1 MRPCRLTRL
10 CSLKELVQQ
19 DLQDAVT
26 RRCIPHINARCAI
39 LQCTWFRS
47 AFVFVFSRA
56 WSRAQLKHRSLC
68 DTALNMPPFGSVPAG
83 TRHDGQ
89 HRTGSGIN
97 LPASLPR
104 YEGFAST
111 LGGFARSPQVSR
123 GLPSILR
130 PTQELEEP
138 LISEQQRESAFIESL
153 QAPSLTDERTDT
165 ADGHAQQS
173 FRPASLLA
181 RSLGT
186 LNEVFSR
193 QVGVHI
199 IFAAIPCLSN
209 SCNCAYV
216 CVQKI
221 GEAHAAEHGDAA
233 SASGAL
239 GGSPSAGE
247 QHCF

>member
-1 MRPCRLTRL
+1 M
-10 CSLKELVQQ
+10 S
-19 DLQDAVT
+19 
-26 RRCIPHINARCAI
+26 
-39 LQCTWFRS
+39 
-47 AFVFVFSRA
+47 
-56 WSRAQLKHRSLC
+56 
-68 DTALNMPPFGSVPAG
+68 PFGSVPAG

-89 HRTGSGIN
+89 HRTGSGTN

-123 GLPSILR
+123 ALPLILR

-153 QAPSLTDERTDT
+153 QAPVLTNERTDT

-193 QVGVHI
+193 QVGMYIHFVAVAITPTHVIVHM
-199 IFAAIPCLSN
+199 L
-209 SCNCAYV
+209 
-216 CVQKI
+216 CVQKT
-221 GEAHAAEHGDAA
+221 GEAHAAEHEDAA

-239 GGSPSAGE
+239 GGSPSAGK

>member
-1 MRPCRLTRL
+1 MVSECF
-10 CSLKELVQQ
+10 CESV
-19 DLQDAVT
+19 
-26 RRCIPHINARCAI
+26 I
-39 LQCTWFRS
+39 
-47 AFVFVFSRA
+47 FSR
-56 WSRAQLKHRSLC
+56 WLRAQLKHRSLC
-68 DTALNMPPFGSVPAG
+68 DTVLDMAPFGSVPAG

-89 HRTGSGIN
+89 HRIGSSIN

-123 GLPSILR
+123 ALPSILR

-186 LNEVFSR
+186 LNDVFSR
-193 QVGVHI
+193 QVGMYTHFV
-199 IFAAIPCLSN
+199 AMAYDSN
-209 SCNCAYV
+209 SCNCTHAV
-216 CVQKI
+216 C
-221 GEAHAAEHGDAA
+221 AENW
-233 SASGAL
+233 
-239 GGSPSAGE
+239 
-247 QHCF
+247 